1 MYNPTSKSIYRSGFA
16 KAALLAAM
24 AFCGATAPAQAQEE
38 VTGKFTLRDDTRLG
52 DRILPPGS
60 YVFTIETASTAQALG
75 AVPAAG
81 TPVVFIVRPEKL
93 AGPVAVVFAMASRR
107 EPSLET
113 SKLVLKDAR
122 MQSMYLDEQR
132 LMLDFDWT
140 VAKDKAVMSV
150 KNGRQAG
157 ISPAKATD

>member
-1 MYNPTSKSIYRSGFA
+1 MHNPFSKSIYRSGFA
-16 KAALLAAM
+16 KAAMLAAM
-24 AFCGATAPAQAQEE
+24 AFCGATAPAQAQDE
-38 VTGKFTLRDDTRLG
+38 VTGKFTLQGDTRLG

-60 YVFTIETASTAQALG
+60 YLFAIEPASTVQALG
-75 AVPAAG
+75 SVPAAG

-107 EPSLET
+107 EHTLDA

-122 MQSMYLDEQR
+122 MQSMYLDSPK
-132 LMLDFDWT
+132 LMLDFDWM
-140 VAKDKAVMSV
+140 AGKDKVVMAA

-157 ISPAKATD
+157 TSVAKATD

>member
-1 MYNPTSKSIYRSGFA
+1 MYSPFSKSIYRGRFA

-24 AFCGATAPAQAQEE
+24 AFCGATAPAQAQDE
-38 VTGKFTLRDDTRLG
+38 VTGKFTLQGDTRLG
-52 DRILPPGS
+52 NKILTPGS
-60 YVFTIETASTAQALG
+60 YLFTIEPASTAHALG
-75 AVPAAG
+75 SVPAAG
-81 TPVVFIVRPEKL
+81 TPVVFVVRPEKV

-107 EPSLET
+107 EPSLDA

-122 MQSMYLDEQR
+122 IQSMYLDEQR

-157 ISPAKATD
+157 TSSAKATD